1 MVETTRASRWKAR
14 YWVYLMLFLLATINY
29 LDRVVLSVGAGP
41 LAAELHVDKVELGY
55 LFSSFLWGYTLFLLP
70 IGLLIDRFGS
80 RYVTAISMTVW
91 SLATMLTG
99 AASSAGGVLVSRIVM
114 GAGEASCYPSAAR
127 IIRDWA
133 PSRERGI
140 AMTAL
145 NSGAYF
151 GPALGAL
158 ALSWL
163 ISSAGWRWSFA
174 ICGAIGFLWIGAWL
188 LFFKSPENTRWI
200 GDEERR
206 TILRQRETVQQTGSD
221 TVSIGLGGLLRER
234 TMWAQML
241 TQGCNV
247 YTQYLFLTWL
257 PNYLQTERGMTLL
270 GSGTAMAIPYLGSIV
285 ISMAL
290 GLLSDAT
297 LDPFAIE
304 QGRRRRLV
312 GAVMCAGAV
321 IVFIPWVSSVW
332 AALGLITVALGAA
345 STGIALNVAL
355 LGDLLR
361 TRRDLGRAVALQF
374 IGGNVCG
381 FFAPIVTGYIV
392 QATGHFAAAI
402 IAAGAIFLVGAMSSW
417 FLTWKPIG
425 ARATSTAAQAAV
437 AGRELS

>member
-1 MVETTRASRWKAR
+1 METTKTTRWRAR
-14 YWVYLMLFLLATINY
+14 YWVYLMLFLLTTINY

-41 LAAELHVDKVELGY
+41 LAADLHVNKVQLGY
-55 LFSSFLWGYTLFLLP
+55 LFSSFLWGYALFLIP
-70 IGLLIDRFGS
+70 VGLLVDRFGS
-80 RYVTAISMTVW
+80 RSVTAISMTVW
-91 SLATMLTG
+91 SLATMVTG
-99 AASSAGGVLVSRIVM
+99 AATSAMGVLVSRIVM

-133 PSRERGI
+133 PSRERGV

-163 ISSAGWRWSFA
+163 ISIAGWRWSFA
-174 ICGAIGFLWIGAWL
+174 ICGGVGFFWIAAWL
-188 LFFKSPENTRWI
+188 FFFKAPENTRWI
-200 GDEERR
+200 SEDERE
-206 TILRQRETVQQTGSD
+206 TILRERETAEQTGSD
-221 TVSIGLGGLLRER
+221 SVSIGLTGLLCER

-290 GLLSDAT
+290 GFLSDST
-297 LDPFAIE
+297 LNPAAVE
-304 QGRRRRLV
+304 KGQRRRLV
-312 GAVMCAGAV
+312 GAVMSAGAV
-321 IVFIPWVSSVW
+321 IVFIPMISNVWVV
-332 AALGLITVALGAA
+332 LGLITVALGAA
-345 STGIALNVAL
+345 SAGIALNVAL

-361 TRRDLGRAVALQF
+361 TRRDIGRAVALQF
-374 IGGNVCG
+374 MGGNVFG

-402 IAAGAIFLVGAMSSW
+402 IAAGIIFLVGAMSAW

-425 ARATSTAAQAAV
+425 ARAAGMVSQHAV
-437 AGRELS
+437 AGRRMS

>member
-1 MVETTRASRWKAR
+1 LETTNTTRWKAR
-14 YWVYLMLFLLATINY
+14 YWVYLMLFLLTTINY

-41 LAAELHVDKVELGY
+41 LAADLHVDKVQLGY
-55 LFSSFLWGYTLFLLP
+55 LFSSFLWGYALFLLP
-70 IGLLIDRFGS
+70 VGLLVDRFGS

-99 AASSAGGVLVSRIVM
+99 AASSAAGVLVTRIVM
-114 GAGEASCYPSAAR
+114 GAGESSCYPSAAR

-133 PSRERGI
+133 PSRERGV

-163 ISSAGWRWSFA
+163 ISTAGWRWSFA

-188 LFFKSPENTRWI
+188 IFFKAPENTRWI
-200 GDEERR
+200 SDEERQ
-206 TILRQRETVQQTGSD
+206 TILRERETAEQTDSD

-234 TMWAQML
+234 TMWALML

-257 PNYLQTERGMTLL
+257 PNYLQTERGMTLM
-270 GSGTAMAIPYLGSIV
+270 GSGTAMAVPYLGSIV
-285 ISMAL
+285 ISMAS
-290 GLLSDAT
+290 GFLSDST
-297 LDPFAIE
+297 LNPAAIE
-304 QGRRRRLV
+304 QGHRRRLV
-312 GAVMCAGAV
+312 GAVMSAGAV
-321 IVFIPWVSSVW
+321 IVFIPIVSSVW
-332 AALGLITVALGAA
+332 VVLGLITVALGAA
-345 STGIALNVAL
+345 SAGIALNVAL

-361 TRRDLGRAVALQF
+361 TRRDIGSAVALQF
-374 IGGNVCG
+374 MGGNVFG

-402 IAAGAIFLVGAMSSW
+402 IAAGLSFLVGARSSW

-425 ARATSTAAQAAV
+425 ARAAGMASEVAAM
-437 AGRELS
+437 GRELS

>member
-1 MVETTRASRWKAR
+1 METTNTTRWKAR
-14 YWVYLMLFLLATINY
+14 YWVYLMLFLLTTINY

-41 LAAELHVDKVELGY
+41 IAADLHVDKIQLGY
-55 LFSSFLWGYTLFLLP
+55 LFSSFLWGYALFLIP
-70 IGLLIDRFGS
+70 IGLLVDRFGARS
-80 RYVTAISMTVW
+80 VTAISMTVW

-99 AASSAGGVLVSRIVM
+99 AASSALGVLMARIVM
-114 GAGEASCYPSAAR
+114 GAGEASCYPSAAS

-133 PSRERGI
+133 PSRERGV

-163 ISSAGWRWSFA
+163 VSTAGWRWSFA
-174 ICGAIGFLWIGAWL
+174 ICGAIGFIWIAVWL
-188 LFFKSPENTRWI
+188 LFFKSPERSKWI
-200 GDEERR
+200 REEERE
-206 TILRQRETVQQTGSD
+206 TILRERETAEQTDSD
-221 TVSIGLGGLLRER
+221 TASIGLGGLLRER

-270 GSGTAMAIPYLGSIV
+270 GSGTAMAIPYLGSIF

-290 GLLSDAT
+290 GFLSDST
-297 LDPFAIE
+297 LDPAAVE

-312 GAVMCAGAV
+312 GAVMSAGAV
-321 IVFIPWVSSVW
+321 IVFIPLVSNVW
-332 AALGLITVALGAA
+332 AVLGLITVALGAA
-345 STGIALNVAL
+345 SAGIALNVAL

-361 TRRDLGRAVALQF
+361 TRRDIGRAVALQF
-374 IGGNVCG
+374 TGGNIFG

-392 QATGHFAAAI
+392 QATGHFSAAI
-402 IAAGAIFLVGAMSSW
+402 IAAGIIFLVGAMSSW

-425 ARATSTAAQAAV
+425 AHAAGMATEAAA
-437 AGRELS
+437 AGRRIS